1 MTDLRKHRP
10 AIRVGLL
17 GLGTVGAGVAS
28 VLQEKNTSL
37 DRRLGRSIEL
47 AGVLVRDLGKRRTIS
62 VPPTLLTT
70 DASDVI
76 DSSDIHLIVE
86 VLGGVDPA
94 FDYVCR
100 ALRSGK
106 HVITANKELM
116 AHHGLDLLK
125 VAQEEGRDLFFEASV
140 GGGIPLIGPFRQD
153 LAANEITEIHAIIN
167 GTTNYI
173 LSRMASDGVDFDE
186 ALQEAK
192 QKGYAEPD
200 PTDDIDGNDS
210 AYKLAILAS
219 LAFGGPVPPK
229 AVYREGIRGLSTADF
244 DYARELGYA
253 LKLLATSKKDADGI
267 EVRVHPALVTRDYLL
282 SQVSGVEN
290 AVRIKVDLLGHA
302 VFAGRGAGPGP
313 TSSAIVADLIDL
325 VHNMNIGTH
334 ARIPARFDENLVL
347 KTINE
352 VVSRYY
358 FRIWV
363 IDRAG
368 VLAQIG
374 EICATTGISIA
385 AIVQKESDSSTGTAE
400 MVILTHAAVE
410 VDMQKAM
417 AAIAKLEVVDRVA
430 AFLRVEDLTE
440 ED

>member
-1 MTDLRKHRP
+1 MDQNGAP
-10 AIRVGLL
+10 IRVGLL
-17 GLGTVGAGVAS
+17 GLGTVGAGVAR
-28 VLQEKNTSL
+28 VLQGKNKSL

-47 AGVLVRDLGKRRTIS
+47 TRVLVRDPNKGRAVS
-62 VPPTLLTT
+62 VPSALLTT

-76 DSSDIHLIVE
+76 DSPDIDLVVE

-94 FDYVCR
+94 FDYVCQS
-100 ALRSGK
+100 LRNGK

-116 AHHGLDLLK
+116 AHHGLELLK
-125 VAQEEGRDLFFEASV
+125 VAQGYGRDLFFEASV

-173 LSRMASDGVDFDE
+173 LTRMAEDGVDFNE
-186 ALQEAK
+186 ALEEAK

-200 PTDDIDGNDS
+200 PTNDIDGNDS
-210 AYKLAILAS
+210 AYKLSILAS
-219 LAFGGPVPPK
+219 LAFGGPVPPES
-229 AVYREGIRGLSTADF
+229 VYKEGIRELSTIDF
-244 DYARELGYA
+244 DYARELGYTV
-253 LKLLATSKKDADGI
+253 KLLATSKRDADGV

-290 AVRIKVDLLGHA
+290 AVRIKGDLLGHA

-325 VHNMNIGTH
+325 VHNINSGTH
-334 ARIPARFDENLVL
+334 ARIPARFDENLVI
-347 KTINE
+347 KPMSQ
-352 VVSRYY
+352 VFSRYY

-363 IDRAG
+363 VDRAG

-374 EICATTGISIA
+374 QVCATTGISIA
-385 AIVQKESDSSTGTAE
+385 AIVQKESDPAAGTAE
-400 MVILTHAAVE
+400 MVILTHAAKE
-410 VDMQKAM
+410 ADMQQAM
-417 AAIAKLEVVDRVA
+417 AAIANLEVVDRVA
-430 AFLRVEDLTE
+430 TFLRVEDLTE